1 MLDLNFQFPYNNG
14 ECSLNEIFL
23 LDLNFQFPYNNGE
36 CSLNEIFRK
45 KFRMKYRIPFAV
57 RTGRE
62 KK

>member
-14 ECSLNEIFL
+14 ECSLNEK
-23 LDLNFQFPYNNGE
+23 
-36 CSLNEIFRK
+36 FRK

>member
-1 MLDLNFQFPYNNG
+1 M
-14 ECSLNEIFL
+14 